1 MSQSEQVSKLP
12 LLNKGRRAV
21 LAISMAVASV
31 AALQADTYK
40 VEILREGLERP
51 TGIMA
56 SRWNTIYYSEIPEP
70 GVHGGANKV
79 SALNLRSGQ
88 TRVLSEGEP
97 NPVNISVDTRGS
109 VYWACQT
116 AGVILKYTR
125 HGGKSVFLGDPTG
138 ADPVIYSPTGLDVD
152 RNGDVVFTELIDPG
166 TKGANMVSV
175 SDGTNISTIS
185 DSEPAPTDI
194 VIGYDGTAY
203 WTCATAGVILKR
215 SPAGV
220 ISLLLDGLKN
230 PTGIDLDT
238 KGQRL
243 YWTEI
248 PTPGVGGDESG
259 NTINEINL
267 KTMKRTVVATGF
279 PQPQDVTVTRDGTV
293 YWTCQKAGVIARAK
307 PVRAHK
313 RWWY

>member
-1 MSQSEQVSKLP
+1 MLYSRTVSKS
-12 LLNKGRRAV
+12 KYIKSGRHAI
-21 LAISMAVASV
+21 LALSLAVAS
-31 AALQADTYK
+31 ATALHADAYK
-40 VEILREGLERP
+40 VEILTEGLERP

-56 SRWNTIYYSEIPEP
+56 GRWNTIYYSEIPEP

-79 SALNLRSGQ
+79 SALNLRSGK
-88 TRVLSEGEP
+88 TWVISAGEP
-97 NPVNISVDTRGS
+97 NPVNISVDTRDN
-109 VYWACQT
+109 VYWSCQT
-116 AGVILKYTR
+116 AGVILKYSR
-125 HGGKSVFLGDPTG
+125 KDGKSVFLGDPTG

-194 VIGYDGTAY
+194 TIGYDGTAY

-220 ISLLLDGLKN
+220 ISLLIDGLKN
-230 PTGIDLDT
+230 PTGIDLDRR
-238 KGQRL
+238 GQRL
-243 YWTEI
+243 YFTEV

-259 NTINEINL
+259 NTINVINL
-267 KTMKRTVVATGF
+267 RTMKRTVVATGF

-313 RWWY
+313 RWY

>member
-1 MSQSEQVSKLP
+1 LTFA
-12 LLNKGRRAV
+12 L
-21 LAISMAVASV
+21 VAAS
-31 AALQADTYK
+31 ATALQADAYK
-40 VEILREGLERP
+40 VEILAEGLENP

-56 SRWNTIYYSEIPEP
+56 GRWNTLYYSEIPEP
-70 GVHGGANKV
+70 GVPGGANKV
-79 SALNLRSGQ
+79 SVLNLRSKK
-88 TRVLSEGEP
+88 TRVISEGEP
-97 NPVNISVDTRGS
+97 NPVNISVDYRDN
-109 VYWACQT
+109 VYWTCQT
-116 AGVILKYTR
+116 AGVILKYSR

-138 ADPVIYSPTGLDVD
+138 ADPVLYSPTGLDVD

-194 VIGYDGTAY
+194 VIGFDGTAY

-220 ISLLLDGLKN
+220 ISLLLDGLEN
-230 PTGIDLDT
+230 PTGIDLDL
-238 KGQRL
+238 KGRKL
-243 YWTEI
+243 YFTEI

-259 NTINEINL
+259 NTINEFNL
-267 KTMKRTVVATGF
+267 RTMERIVIATGF

-307 PVRAHK
+307 PVRAQK
-313 RWWY
+313 RWY